1 MWTLAASVTDKY
13 DNLQEHFYQ
22 RSRKYAQMDEMRGHG
37 ETTMNLAHCQ
47 SWILTG
53 TYEFKQ
59 MYFPR
64 AWLSVGRAVR
74 FAQMFQLHRLDG
86 ASLDVKQCLPPPKDW
101 TEREERRRTFW
112 MAFCI
117 DRYAS
122 IGTGWPM
129 TIDERDIK
137 TNLPASEE
145 AFEKSKEMSTGSL
158 DQVLDHN
165 GEADLQSLGGTVF
178 TAAMFGRNLLHLHRP
193 APDDN
198 DGDINGGYWNRH
210 RHIEQILL
218 QTSLGLPDHLRL
230 PYGLTDPNVVFANM
244 CIHTSAICLHQ
255 AAIFKADKHHL
266 PASVGN
272 ESKIRCLTAAAE
284 IASIMRMI
292 SHMDMGAMNPFISFC
307 VYVAARVFAQYLK
320 TRPND
325 QQIKSSLR
333 FLLQAMQALRR
344 KNPLTESFLAQL
356 DVDLETAG
364 IQGLQ
369 QKQYMSPKDQ
379 LSHVPA
385 SIQDM
390 TESIGCHFQ
399 GPGQMLARNPRAQPP
414 LTSTQYASTA
424 PGPPYNIHNIN
435 SINMKSQD
443 FTSPGVA
450 LREGSEMDFSGGTD
464 HTSSTTLSSK
474 SRGSSTSQSP
484 YSLGQPYE
492 HGISYRASP
501 KLAYSVS
508 ASGAA
513 TGLAGFAS
521 NNETFVVNNSNS
533 LGNMGNNAYDDSF
546 MMGNGWDY
554 TGLNVGTGLTPMMD
568 TSWDA
573 ALESVTMGWDS
584 VGPSQDEQK
593 QTSVT
598 YLQDLRTNR
607 PARPTGARPAPAHFN
622 TWSNRASNRMSDSHT
637 VASLQRTFADHAAD
651 ADARPASSHE
661 PKRHSRTPSKLSIDE
676 VVKGPGRPVVQPPRG
691 RNTSRSSSPS
701 RISSVQYREREQRQ
715 VEQDEARAIRVA
727 MEDLELAQEEK
738 LFEAARDEAAELV
751 WKHCNPHAAENN
763 PNAPYSYP
771 GLAKKGSAPRSRSV
785 EPKDQDLQRANSK
798 LRKRHS
804 MSSAASGS
812 RSSSLQ
818 SNGQGGSTDTS
829 ASNTSSTK
837 GKKDESPALAKAIS
851 DLPDFK
857 QRRRS
862 SGARRTTSGSLFQ
875 NPNDQIYEEPE
886 EEAPPAPVR
895 KPAVTAEPPK
905 SEKLPLGIRRN
916 PFMRF
921 QSIKGNPMMRSNTDP
936 TMASKRLDRYEIQKN
951 PPTQSR
957 NAAYTLNSGE
967 AKPAEP
973 AKADVENVP
982 EVKMKDGKE
991 IRSDELRAAT
1001 GFRLKDRSPKL
1012 PTPTAVSDAPG
1023 RPIVSFKKDW
1033 NIIELKEEIS
1043 AVPDLTPRPLNPNK
1057 SGPPPLE
1064 HAATAPVVPTIS
1076 LAPDVPTRSTTPRPP
1091 ANAEAKRSSVLAP
1104 EVPNRSTTPRPT
1116 TPSSRNAAPTSWIG
1130 RQAKPVINIYEDPP
1144 APAPT
1149 RPLPLVSSLRKAN
1162 IPTRPSASPVPTINV
1177 SESPSARSRTTPA
1190 PPIPSISVS
1199 ETPSISVNGPT
1210 SRRSH
1215 TPSTVAT
1222 PPSPAYQSR
1231 KRTQWLR
1238 TSRIYATTAN
1248 PKCSQQVAQLQRY
1261 SYQSRWSLDTNHCP
1275 YRCSMYPM
1283 CSAYRWPYRVCRW
1296 ITLPPECFA
1305 CYQCGEHL
1313 ECVAFYPE
1321 PSNKHAERV
1330 HRIRARL
1337 SGQDIPYLPSHATA
1351 EDMAR
1356 LEHDDGTDE
1365 SPRFYCHLDFHELFS
1380 PRCKSCKTPIE
1391 GEVIVAC
1398 GAEWHAG
1405 HFFCAQCGDP
1415 FDSTTPFVEK
1425 DGYAWCALVPFKMA
1439 VTFCE
1444 ARVKIRF
1451 VCGVRRGG

>member
-1 MWTLAASVTDKY
+1 
-13 DNLQEHFYQ
+13 
-22 RSRKYAQMDEMRGHG
+22 
-37 ETTMNLAHCQ
+37 
-47 SWILTG
+47 
-53 TYEFKQ
+53 
-59 MYFPR
+59 
-64 AWLSVGRAVR
+64 
-74 FAQMFQLHRLDG
+74 MFTSKEREG
-86 ASLDVKQCLPPPKDW
+86 AS
-101 TEREERRRTFW
+101 
-112 MAFCI
+112 
-117 DRYAS
+117 
-122 IGTGWPM
+122 
-129 TIDERDIK
+129 
-137 TNLPASEE
+137 
-145 AFEKSKEMSTGSL
+145 
-158 DQVLDHN
+158 
-165 GEADLQSLGGTVF
+165 
-178 TAAMFGRNLLHLHRP
+178 
-193 APDDN
+193 
-198 DGDINGGYWNRH
+198 
-210 RHIEQILL
+210 
-218 QTSLGLPDHLRL
+218 
-230 PYGLTDPNVVFANM
+230 
-244 CIHTSAICLHQ
+244 
-255 AAIFKADKHHL
+255 
-266 PASVGN
+266 
-272 ESKIRCLTAAAE
+272 
-284 IASIMRMI
+284 
-292 SHMDMGAMNPFISFC
+292 
-307 VYVAARVFAQYLK
+307 
-320 TRPND
+320 
-325 QQIKSSLR
+325 
-333 FLLQAMQALRR
+333 
-344 KNPLTESFLAQL
+344 
-356 DVDLETAG
+356 
-364 IQGLQ
+364 
-369 QKQYMSPKDQ
+369 SP
-379 LSHVPA
+379 
-385 SIQDM
+385 
-390 TESIGCHFQ
+390 
-399 GPGQMLARNPRAQPP
+399 GPGA
-414 LTSTQYASTA
+414 Y
-424 PGPPYNIHNIN
+424 
-435 SINMKSQD
+435 
-443 FTSPGVA
+443 
-450 LREGSEMDFSGGTD
+450 
-464 HTSSTTLSSK
+464 
-474 SRGSSTSQSP
+474 
-484 YSLGQPYE
+484 YS
-492 HGISYRASP
+492 
-501 KLAYSVS
+501 
-508 ASGAA
+508 
-513 TGLAGFAS
+513 
-521 NNETFVVNNSNS
+521 
-533 LGNMGNNAYDDSF
+533 
-546 MMGNGWDY
+546 
-554 TGLNVGTGLTPMMD
+554 
-568 TSWDA
+568 
-573 ALESVTMGWDS
+573 
-584 VGPSQDEQK
+584 PSQMK
-593 QTSVT
+593 T

-1222 PPSPAYQSR
+1222 PPSPAYHVNAPSGFGPAASTR
-1231 KRTQWLR
+1231 PLPIPNAHNKSHSFNGIP
-1238 TSRIYATTAN
+1238 TSRGGHWTPTTVRTGALCTQCAL
-1248 PKCSQQVAQLQRY
+1248 PIAGRIVSAGG
-1261 SYQSRWSLDTNHCP
+1261 SRFH
-1275 YRCSMYPM
+1275 
-1283 CSAYRWPYRVCRW
+1283 
-1296 ITLPPECFA
+1296 PECFA

>member
-1 MWTLAASVTDKY
+1 
-13 DNLQEHFYQ
+13 
-22 RSRKYAQMDEMRGHG
+22 
-37 ETTMNLAHCQ
+37 
-47 SWILTG
+47 
-53 TYEFKQ
+53 
-59 MYFPR
+59 
-64 AWLSVGRAVR
+64 
-74 FAQMFQLHRLDG
+74 MFTSKEREG
-86 ASLDVKQCLPPPKDW
+86 AS
-101 TEREERRRTFW
+101 
-112 MAFCI
+112 
-117 DRYAS
+117 
-122 IGTGWPM
+122 
-129 TIDERDIK
+129 
-137 TNLPASEE
+137 
-145 AFEKSKEMSTGSL
+145 
-158 DQVLDHN
+158 
-165 GEADLQSLGGTVF
+165 
-178 TAAMFGRNLLHLHRP
+178 
-193 APDDN
+193 
-198 DGDINGGYWNRH
+198 
-210 RHIEQILL
+210 
-218 QTSLGLPDHLRL
+218 
-230 PYGLTDPNVVFANM
+230 
-244 CIHTSAICLHQ
+244 
-255 AAIFKADKHHL
+255 
-266 PASVGN
+266 
-272 ESKIRCLTAAAE
+272 
-284 IASIMRMI
+284 
-292 SHMDMGAMNPFISFC
+292 
-307 VYVAARVFAQYLK
+307 
-320 TRPND
+320 
-325 QQIKSSLR
+325 
-333 FLLQAMQALRR
+333 
-344 KNPLTESFLAQL
+344 
-356 DVDLETAG
+356 
-364 IQGLQ
+364 
-369 QKQYMSPKDQ
+369 SP
-379 LSHVPA
+379 
-385 SIQDM
+385 
-390 TESIGCHFQ
+390 
-399 GPGQMLARNPRAQPP
+399 GPGA
-414 LTSTQYASTA
+414 Y
-424 PGPPYNIHNIN
+424 
-435 SINMKSQD
+435 
-443 FTSPGVA
+443 
-450 LREGSEMDFSGGTD
+450 
-464 HTSSTTLSSK
+464 
-474 SRGSSTSQSP
+474 
-484 YSLGQPYE
+484 YS
-492 HGISYRASP
+492 
-501 KLAYSVS
+501 
-508 ASGAA
+508 
-513 TGLAGFAS
+513 
-521 NNETFVVNNSNS
+521 
-533 LGNMGNNAYDDSF
+533 
-546 MMGNGWDY
+546 
-554 TGLNVGTGLTPMMD
+554 
-568 TSWDA
+568 
-573 ALESVTMGWDS
+573 
-584 VGPSQDEQK
+584 PSQMK
-593 QTSVT
+593 T

-738 LFEAARDEAAELV
+738 LFEAARDEAAE
-751 WKHCNPHAAENN
+751 WC
-763 PNAPYSYP
+763 
-771 GLAKKGSAPRSRSV
+771 GSIAIHML
-785 EPKDQDLQRANSK
+785 PKITQMHLIPIRDLQRANSK

-1177 SESPSARSRTTPA
+1177 SESPSARSRTTRRHPFPLSQSPRHLRFQSMDQLA
-1190 PPIPSISVS
+1190 EDPILRQRLP
-1199 ETPSISVNGPT
+1199 
-1210 SRRSH
+1210 H
-1215 TPSTVAT
+1215 
-1222 PPSPAYQSR
+1222 PPSPAYQSV
-1231 KRTQWLR
+1231 
-1238 TSRIYATTAN
+1238 SR
-1248 PKCSQQVAQLQRY
+1248 Q
-1261 SYQSRWSLDTNHCP
+1261 
-1275 YRCSMYPM
+1275 
-1283 CSAYRWPYRVCRW
+1283 
-1296 ITLPPECFA
+1296 
-1305 CYQCGEHL
+1305 
-1313 ECVAFYPE
+1313 
-1321 PSNKHAERV
+1321 
-1330 HRIRARL
+1330 
-1337 SGQDIPYLPSHATA
+1337 
-1351 EDMAR
+1351 
-1356 LEHDDGTDE
+1356 
-1365 SPRFYCHLDFHELFS
+1365 
-1380 PRCKSCKTPIE
+1380 
-1391 GEVIVAC
+1391 
-1398 GAEWHAG
+1398 
-1405 HFFCAQCGDP
+1405 
-1415 FDSTTPFVEK
+1415 
-1425 DGYAWCALVPFKMA
+1425 
-1439 VTFCE
+1439 
-1444 ARVKIRF
+1444 
-1451 VCGVRRGG
+1451 

>member
-1 MWTLAASVTDKY
+1 
-13 DNLQEHFYQ
+13 
-22 RSRKYAQMDEMRGHG
+22 
-37 ETTMNLAHCQ
+37 
-47 SWILTG
+47 
-53 TYEFKQ
+53 
-59 MYFPR
+59 
-64 AWLSVGRAVR
+64 
-74 FAQMFQLHRLDG
+74 MFTSKEREG
-86 ASLDVKQCLPPPKDW
+86 AS
-101 TEREERRRTFW
+101 
-112 MAFCI
+112 
-117 DRYAS
+117 
-122 IGTGWPM
+122 
-129 TIDERDIK
+129 
-137 TNLPASEE
+137 
-145 AFEKSKEMSTGSL
+145 
-158 DQVLDHN
+158 
-165 GEADLQSLGGTVF
+165 
-178 TAAMFGRNLLHLHRP
+178 
-193 APDDN
+193 
-198 DGDINGGYWNRH
+198 
-210 RHIEQILL
+210 
-218 QTSLGLPDHLRL
+218 
-230 PYGLTDPNVVFANM
+230 
-244 CIHTSAICLHQ
+244 
-255 AAIFKADKHHL
+255 
-266 PASVGN
+266 
-272 ESKIRCLTAAAE
+272 
-284 IASIMRMI
+284 
-292 SHMDMGAMNPFISFC
+292 
-307 VYVAARVFAQYLK
+307 
-320 TRPND
+320 
-325 QQIKSSLR
+325 
-333 FLLQAMQALRR
+333 
-344 KNPLTESFLAQL
+344 
-356 DVDLETAG
+356 
-364 IQGLQ
+364 
-369 QKQYMSPKDQ
+369 SP
-379 LSHVPA
+379 
-385 SIQDM
+385 
-390 TESIGCHFQ
+390 
-399 GPGQMLARNPRAQPP
+399 GPGAYYSPSQ
-414 LTSTQYASTA
+414 
-424 PGPPYNIHNIN
+424 
-435 SINMKSQD
+435 MKS
-443 FTSPGVA
+443 
-450 LREGSEMDFSGGTD
+450 
-464 HTSSTTLSSK
+464 
-474 SRGSSTSQSP
+474 
-484 YSLGQPYE
+484 
-492 HGISYRASP
+492 
-501 KLAYSVS
+501 
-508 ASGAA
+508 
-513 TGLAGFAS
+513 
-521 NNETFVVNNSNS
+521 
-533 LGNMGNNAYDDSF
+533 
-546 MMGNGWDY
+546 
-554 TGLNVGTGLTPMMD
+554 
-568 TSWDA
+568 
-573 ALESVTMGWDS
+573 
-584 VGPSQDEQK
+584 
-593 QTSVT
+593 

-637 VASLQRTFADHAAD
+637 VASLQRTFTDPAAD
-651 ADARPASSHE
+651 VDARPASSHE

-691 RNTSRSSSPS
+691 RNTSSRSSSPS

-818 SNGQGGSTDTS
+818 SNGQGGSIDTS

-886 EEAPPAPVR
+886 EEAPPAPIPR
-895 KPAVTAEPPK
+895 PAATAEPPK

-1064 HAATAPVVPTIS
+1064 HAATAPVVPIIS
-1076 LAPDVPTRSTTPRPP
+1076 LAPDMPTRSTTPRPP
-1091 ANAEAKRSSVLAP
+1091 ATAEAKRSSVLAP

-1130 RQAKPVINIYEDPP
+1130 RQAKPAINIYEDPP
-1144 APAPT
+1144 TPAPT

-1177 SESPSARSRTTPA
+1177 SESPSARSRTTQA
-1190 PPIPSISVS
+1190 PPIPSISVA

-1210 SRRSH
+1210 SRRSN
-1215 TPSTVAT
+1215 TLSTVAT
-1222 PPSPAYQSR
+1222 PPIPSISVSESSVSRGTRGTAPGIPSISVNETPAPRRGAATPSINVTPDVPTISVNQSPAPTRGRHSNTPSVSVTPAISVKAPSGFGPAASTR
-1231 KRTQWLR
+1231 PLPIPNAHNKSHSFNGTP
-1238 TSRIYATTAN
+1238 TSRGGHWTPTTVRTGALCTQCAL
-1248 PKCSQQVAQLQRY
+1248 PIAGRIVSAGG
-1261 SYQSRWSLDTNHCP
+1261 SRFH
-1275 YRCSMYPM
+1275 
-1283 CSAYRWPYRVCRW
+1283 
-1296 ITLPPECFA
+1296 PECFA

-1425 DGYAWCALVPFKMA
+1425 DGYAWCVNCHTHRYSTKCKGCRKPVTDTVVKALGAEWHVG
-1439 VTFCE
+1439 C
-1444 ARVKIRF
+1444 F
-1451 VCGVRRGG
+1451 VCVVCSGPFQDGRYFLRGESEDPVCVRCEERRLKA